1 MTEAASTNRQWI
13 RSAVDFSALAAFAL
27 AFVIL
32 RARGVDSSEAL
43 VQATWALVGGS
54 AVALAVGFFVEKRLA
69 LLPLLTGG
77 FALVFG
83 VLTLF
88 FDDALFVKLKVTVLN
103 LFLAAL
109 LLGGTLMGKYPLKA
123 LLGDAIKVNDAA
135 WRTLTL
141 RYGVYFLAVALVNEV
156 VRSRDRPLV
165 VDGARDARRRGRLGR
180 FPRRA
185 VDRRLDLRRLATA
198 SDHEESDQG
207 RTARPDLARHGSL
220 GREPLKLVTLG
231 LVPRGHGR

>member
-13 RSAVDFSALAAFAL
+13 RSAVDFGALAAFAL

-54 AVALAVGFFVEKRLA
+54 AVALAVGFFVERRLA

-156 VRSRDRPLV
+156 VRSPAAVTAIWSWMGRGTPDAEAVWVGFRGVLWIAASIFGVSQLPLIMKNLTK
-165 VDGARDARRRGRLGR
+165 DEPPG
-180 FPRRA
+180 P
-185 VDRRLDLRRLATA
+185 T
-198 SDHEESDQG
+198 S
-207 RTARPDLARHGSL
+207 PD
-220 GREPLKLVTLG
+220 TG
-231 LVPRGHGR
+231 L

>member
-13 RSAVDFSALAAFAL
+13 RSAVDFGALAAFAL

-32 RARGVDSSEAL
+32 RARGMESSEAL

-54 AVALAVGFFVEKRLA
+54 AVALAVGFFVERRLA
-69 LLPLLTGG
+69 LMPLLTGG

-156 VRSRDRPLV
+156 VRSPAAV
-165 VDGARDARRRGRLGR
+165 TAIWSWLGR
-180 FPRRA
+180 GTPDAEA
-185 VDRRLDLRRLATA
+185 VWVGFRGVLWIAA
-198 SDHEESDQG
+198 SIFGVSQLPLIMKNLIKDEPPGPIS
-207 RTARPDLARHGSL
+207 PD
-220 GREPLKLVTLG
+220 TG
-231 LVPRGHGR
+231 L

>member
-13 RSAVDFSALAAFAL
+13 RSAVDFGALAAFAV
-27 AFVIL
+27 AFVVL
-32 RARGVDSSEAL
+32 RARGVESSEAL

-54 AVALAVGFFVEKRLA
+54 AVALTVGFLVEKRLA
-69 LLPLLTGG
+69 LMPLLTGG

-83 VLTLF
+83 VLTLV

-109 LLGGTLMGKYPLKA
+109 LLGGTLAGKYPLKA

-156 VRSRDRPLV
+156 VRSPAAV
-165 VDGARDARRRGRLGR
+165 TAIWSWLGR
-180 FPRRA
+180 GVPDAEA
-185 VDRRLDLRRLATA
+185 VWVGFRGVLWIAA
-198 SDHEESDQG
+198 SIFGVSQLPLIMKNLIKDEPPGPIS
-207 RTARPDLARHGSL
+207 PD
-220 GREPLKLVTLG
+220 TG
-231 LVPRGHGR
+231 L

>member
-13 RSAVDFSALAAFAL
+13 RSAVDFGALAAFAL

-32 RARGVDSSEAL
+32 RARGMDSSEAL

-88 FDDALFVKLKVTVLN
+88 FDDALFMKLKVTVLN
-103 LFLAAL
+103 LFLAAM
-109 LLGGTLMGKYPLKA
+109 LLGGTLMGKYPLRA

-156 VRSRDRPLV
+156 VRSPAAV
-165 VDGARDARRRGRLGR
+165 TAIWSWLGR
-180 FPRRA
+180 GTPDAEA
-185 VDRRLDLRRLATA
+185 VWVGFRGVLWIAA
-198 SDHEESDQG
+198 SIFGVSQLPLIMKNLIKDEPPGPIS
-207 RTARPDLARHGSL
+207 PD
-220 GREPLKLVTLG
+220 TG
-231 LVPRGHGR
+231 L

>member
-13 RSAVDFSALAAFAL
+13 RSAVDFGALAAFAL

-32 RARGVDSSEAL
+32 RARGVESSQAL

-54 AVALAVGFFVEKRLA
+54 AVALAVGFFVERRLA

-156 VRSRDRPLV
+156 VRSPAAV
-165 VDGARDARRRGRLGR
+165 TAIWSWLGR
-180 FPRRA
+180 GTPDAEA
-185 VDRRLDLRRLATA
+185 VWVGFRGVLWIAA
-198 SDHEESDQG
+198 SIFGVSQLPLIMKNLIKDEPPGPIS
-207 RTARPDLARHGSL
+207 PD
-220 GREPLKLVTLG
+220 TG
-231 LVPRGHGR
+231 L

>member
-13 RSAVDFSALAAFAL
+13 RSAVDFGALAAFAL

-32 RARGVDSSEAL
+32 RARGMDSSEAL

-103 LFLAAL
+103 LFLAAM
-109 LLGGTLMGKYPLKA
+109 LLGGTLMGKYPLRA

-156 VRSRDRPLV
+156 VRSPAAV
-165 VDGARDARRRGRLGR
+165 TAIWSWLGR
-180 FPRRA
+180 GTPDAEA
-185 VDRRLDLRRLATA
+185 VWVGFRGVLWIAA
-198 SDHEESDQG
+198 SIFGVSQLPLIMKNLIKDEPPGPIS
-207 RTARPDLARHGSL
+207 PD
-220 GREPLKLVTLG
+220 TG
-231 LVPRGHGR
+231 L

>member
-13 RSAVDFSALAAFAL
+13 RSAVDFGALAAFAL

-32 RARGVDSSEAL
+32 RARGVESSEAL

-54 AVALAVGFFVEKRLA
+54 AVALTVGYLVERRLA

-103 LFLAAL
+103 VFLAAL

-135 WRTLTL
+135 WRTLTF
-141 RYGVYFLAVALVNEV
+141 RYGFYFLAVALVNEV
-156 VRSRDRPLV
+156 VRSPAAV
-165 VDGARDARRRGRLGR
+165 TAIWSWLGR
-180 FPRRA
+180 GTPDAEA
-185 VDRRLDLRRLATA
+185 VWVGFRGVLWIAA
-198 SDHEESDQG
+198 SIFGVSQLPLIMKNLTKDDPPGPTS
-207 RTARPDLARHGSL
+207 PD
-220 GREPLKLVTLG
+220 TG
-231 LVPRGHGR
+231 L

>member
-13 RSAVDFSALAAFAL
+13 RSAVDFGALAAFAL

-54 AVALAVGFFVEKRLA
+54 AVALAVGFFVERRLA

-88 FDDALFVKLKVTVLN
+88 FDDALFVKLKATVLN

-156 VRSRDRPLV
+156 VRSPAAVTALWSWMGRGTPDAEAVWVGFRGVLWIAASIFGVSQLPLIMKNLTK
-165 VDGARDARRRGRLGR
+165 DEPPG
-180 FPRRA
+180 P
-185 VDRRLDLRRLATA
+185 T
-198 SDHEESDQG
+198 S
-207 RTARPDLARHGSL
+207 PD
-220 GREPLKLVTLG
+220 TG
-231 LVPRGHGR
+231 L

>member
-13 RSAVDFSALAAFAL
+13 RSAVDFGALAAFAL

-54 AVALAVGFFVEKRLA
+54 AVALAVGFFVERRLA

-156 VRSRDRPLV
+156 VRSPAAVTALWSWMGRGTPDAEAVWVGFRGVLWIAASIFGVSQLPLIMKNLTK
-165 VDGARDARRRGRLGR
+165 DEPPG
-180 FPRRA
+180 P
-185 VDRRLDLRRLATA
+185 T
-198 SDHEESDQG
+198 S
-207 RTARPDLARHGSL
+207 PD
-220 GREPLKLVTLG
+220 TG
-231 LVPRGHGR
+231 L

>member
-13 RSAVDFSALAAFAL
+13 RSAVDFGALAAFAL

-32 RARGVDSSEAL
+32 RARGMDSSEAL

-103 LFLAAL
+103 LFLAAM
-109 LLGGTLMGKYPLKA
+109 LLGGTLMGKYPLRA

-156 VRSRDRPLV
+156 VRSPAAV
-165 VDGARDARRRGRLGR
+165 TAVWSWLGR
-180 FPRRA
+180 GTPDAEA
-185 VDRRLDLRRLATA
+185 VWVGFRGVLWIAA
-198 SDHEESDQG
+198 SIFGVSQLPLIMKNLIKDEPPGPIS
-207 RTARPDLARHGSL
+207 PD
-220 GREPLKLVTLG
+220 TG
-231 LVPRGHGR
+231 L

>member
-13 RSAVDFSALAAFAL
+13 RSAVDFGALAAFAA

-32 RARGVDSSEAL
+32 RARGVESSEAL

-54 AVALAVGFFVEKRLA
+54 AIALAVGFFIEKRLA
-69 LLPLLTGG
+69 LMPLLTGG

-83 VLTLF
+83 LLTLF

-103 LFLAAL
+103 LFLAAM
-109 LLGGTLMGKYPLKA
+109 LLGGTLMGKQPLKA

-141 RYGVYFLAVALVNEV
+141 RYGIYFLAVALVNEV
-156 VRSRDRPLV
+156 VRSPAAV
-165 VDGARDARRRGRLGR
+165 TAIWSWLGR
-180 FPRRA
+180 GTPDAEA
-185 VDRRLDLRRLATA
+185 VWVGFRGVLWIAA
-198 SDHEESDQG
+198 SIFGISQLPLIMRNLIKDEPTGPTS
-207 RTARPDLARHGSL
+207 PD
-220 GREPLKLVTLG
+220 TG
-231 LVPRGHGR
+231 L

>member
-13 RSAVDFSALAAFAL
+13 RSAVDFGALAAFAL

-32 RARGVDSSEAL
+32 RARGVESSQAL

-54 AVALAVGFFVEKRLA
+54 AVALAVGFFVERRLA

-156 VRSRDRPLV
+156 VRSPAAVTALWSWMGRGTPDAEAVWVGFRGVLWIAASIFGVSQLPLIMKNLIK
-165 VDGARDARRRGRLGR
+165 DEPPG
-180 FPRRA
+180 P
-185 VDRRLDLRRLATA
+185 T
-198 SDHEESDQG
+198 S
-207 RTARPDLARHGSL
+207 PD
-220 GREPLKLVTLG
+220 TG
-231 LVPRGHGR
+231 L

>member
-1 MTEAASTNRQWI
+1 MTEAASPNRQWI
-13 RSAVDFSALAAFAL
+13 RSAVDFGALAAFAL

-156 VRSRDRPLV
+156 VRSPAAVTALWSWMGRGTPDAEAVWVGFRGVLWIAASIFGVSQLPLIMKNLTK
-165 VDGARDARRRGRLGR
+165 DEPPG
-180 FPRRA
+180 P
-185 VDRRLDLRRLATA
+185 T
-198 SDHEESDQG
+198 S
-207 RTARPDLARHGSL
+207 PD
-220 GREPLKLVTLG
+220 TG
-231 LVPRGHGR
+231 L

>member
-13 RSAVDFSALAAFAL
+13 RSAVDFGALAAFAL
-27 AFVIL
+27 AFVVL
-32 RARGVDSSEAL
+32 RARGVESSEAL

-54 AVALAVGFFVEKRLA
+54 AVALAVGYLVEKRLA

-123 LLGDAIKVNDAA
+123 LLGDAIKVNDAT

-141 RYGVYFLAVALVNEV
+141 RYGIYFLAVALVNEV
-156 VRSRDRPLV
+156 VRSPAAV
-165 VDGARDARRRGRLGR
+165 TAIWSWLGR
-180 FPRRA
+180 GTPDAEA
-185 VDRRLDLRRLATA
+185 VWVGFRGVLWIAA
-198 SDHEESDQG
+198 SIFGVSQLPLIMKNLTKDEPPGPTS
-207 RTARPDLARHGSL
+207 PD
-220 GREPLKLVTLG
+220 TG
-231 LVPRGHGR
+231 L

>member
-13 RSAVDFSALAAFAL
+13 RSAVDFGALAAFAA

-32 RARGVDSSEAL
+32 RARGVESSEAL

-54 AVALAVGFFVEKRLA
+54 AIALAVGFLVEKRLA

-83 VLTLF
+83 LLTLF

-109 LLGGTLMGKYPLKA
+109 LLGGTLMGRQPLKA

-141 RYGVYFLAVALVNEV
+141 RYGLYFLAVALINEV
-156 VRSRDRPLV
+156 VRSPAAV
-165 VDGARDARRRGRLGR
+165 TAIWQALGR
-180 FPRRA
+180 GTPDPEA
-185 VDRRLDLRRLATA
+185 VWVGFRGVLWIAA
-198 SDHEESDQG
+198 SVFGISQLPLIMRNLVKDEPPGPTS
-207 RTARPDLARHGSL
+207 PD
-220 GREPLKLVTLG
+220 TG
-231 LVPRGHGR
+231 L

>member
-13 RSAVDFSALAAFAL
+13 RSAVDFGALAAFAL

-156 VRSRDRPLV
+156 VRSPAAVTALWSWMGRGTPDAEAVWVGFRGVLWIAASIFGVSQLPLIMKNLTK
-165 VDGARDARRRGRLGR
+165 DEPPG
-180 FPRRA
+180 P
-185 VDRRLDLRRLATA
+185 T
-198 SDHEESDQG
+198 S
-207 RTARPDLARHGSL
+207 PD
-220 GREPLKLVTLG
+220 TG
-231 LVPRGHGR
+231 L

>member
-13 RSAVDFSALAAFAL
+13 RSAVDFGALAAFAA

-32 RARGVDSSEAL
+32 RARGVESSEAL

-54 AVALAVGFFVEKRLA
+54 AIALAVGFFIEKRLA
-69 LLPLLTGG
+69 LMPLLTGG

-83 VLTLF
+83 LLTLF

-103 LFLAAL
+103 LFLAAM
-109 LLGGTLMGKYPLKA
+109 LLGGTVMGKYPLKA

-141 RYGVYFLAVALVNEV
+141 RYGIYFLAVALVNEV
-156 VRSRDRPLV
+156 VRSPAAV
-165 VDGARDARRRGRLGR
+165 TAIWSWLGR
-180 FPRRA
+180 GTPDAEA
-185 VDRRLDLRRLATA
+185 VWVGFRGVLWIAA
-198 SDHEESDQG
+198 SVFGISQLPLIMKNLIKDEPPGPTS
-207 RTARPDLARHGSL
+207 PD
-220 GREPLKLVTLG
+220 TG
-231 LVPRGHGR
+231 L